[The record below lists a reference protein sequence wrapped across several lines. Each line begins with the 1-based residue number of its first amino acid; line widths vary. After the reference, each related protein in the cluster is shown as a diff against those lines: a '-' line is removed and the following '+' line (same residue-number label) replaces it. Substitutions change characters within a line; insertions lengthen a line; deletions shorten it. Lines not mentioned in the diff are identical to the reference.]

1 METSVIQKNYIWPLA
16 KLTAAIL
23 TIVVTAAFITLYDY
37 FTRSTDP
44 NIEYYSSAS
53 QFMIVVLL
61 QFPVVLLAI
70 LPLSILVDYL
80 VALKW
85 GNEIQHKSLVILIG
99 YLVIGVIIGIVYC
112 VFTVSPAY
120 LSAIAY
126 FTSTTLVFLA
136 IQTLFHRILF
146 KKRG

>member
-37 FTRSTDP
+37 LTRSNDP

-53 QFMIVVLL
+53 QFIIVVLL

>member
-1 METSVIQKNYIWPLA
+1 METSVIQKYYIWPLA

-44 NIEYYSSAS
+44 NIEYYNSAS

-85 GNEIQHKSLVILIG
+85 ENERQHKSLVILIG
-99 YLVIGVIIGIVYC
+99 YLVIGVMIGIVYC
-112 VFTVSPAY
+112 VFTVSLAY

-136 IQTLFHRILF
+136 IQTLFYRILF

>member
-16 KLTAAIL
+16 KLTAAII

-37 FTRSTDP
+37 LTRSTDP
-44 NIEYYSSAS
+44 SIEYYSSAY
-53 QFMIVVLL
+53 QFMIVLLL
-61 QFPVVLLAI
+61 QFPVLLLAI

-85 GNEIQHKSLVILIG
+85 GNERQHKSLGILVG
-99 YLVIGVIIGIVYC
+99 YLVIGVITGIVYC

-126 FTSTTLVFLA
+126 FSSITLVFLA